1 LLLVKRSSWP
11 WGFLNDWA
19 DNRTLTSDQ
28 GKLKGTHP
36 ALESSNPI
44 KNGPKGEG
52 EGEGEDAANEELG
65 KGIWRRGTWICHHC
79 CRSTCRSGGGGGL
92 TASPGESL
100 LLSPGVCDG
109 G

>member
-1 LLLVKRSSWP
+1 VQ
-11 WGFLNDWA
+11 F
-19 DNRTLTSDQ
+19 Q
-28 GKLKGTHP
+28 GVFID
-36 ALESSNPI
+36 S
-44 KNGPKGEG
+44 GEG
-52 EGEGEDAANEELG
+52 SSAVSTTSNTCREHIMHSNHQIESRRGRGRGRGREGEDVANEELG
-65 KGIWRRGTWICHHC
+65 KGIWRRGTWICHHY